1 MLSRMKDYPRL
12 KPSDVRLLGEKAE
25 SGYSK
30 NLLVFQSPVGYR
42 RMGELFVPEKS
53 GPHPL
58 ILFLHW
64 YEPEAQDSNR
74 SQFVEEAIEMAKAG
88 AICLTVETLWSD
100 PDFFLKRTQSDDMQ
114 NSMEEVINER
124 RFMDFL
130 TSQPN
135 ADPSRFALVGHDFGG
150 MYGILAGSL
159 DKRPSHY
166 VIMAAT
172 PRFPDWYLYMPK
184 LEGVARETYLTEMS
198 PIDPINHIAD
208 LAPSPILFQFGDDD
222 FHVPLGRADE
232 FFSAAKEPKEM
243 RIYQAG
249 HGLNEES
256 TTDRRIWLRIKLAL

>member
-1 MLSRMKDYPRL
+1 MLSRMKDYPKL
-12 KPSDVRLLGEKAE
+12 NPSDVRLLGKKDE

-30 NLLVFQSPVGYR
+30 HLFAFQSPFGYR
-42 RMGELFVPEKS
+42 RMAELFMPENT

-64 YEPEAQDSNR
+64 YEPEAHDSNR
-74 SQFVEEAIEMAKAG
+74 SQFVGEAMEMTKAG

-114 NSMEEVINER
+114 NSMEEIINER

-130 TSQPN
+130 ASQPN
-135 ADPSRFALVGHDFGG
+135 ADLSRFALVGHDFGG

-159 DKRPSHY
+159 DKRPTHY

-184 LEGVARETYLTEMS
+184 LEGVARETFLTEMS
-198 PIDPINHIAD
+198 PIDPINHVAN

-232 FFSAAKEPKEM
+232 FFSAAKEPKEK
-243 RIYQAG
+243 RIYKTG

-256 TTDRRIWLRIKLAL
+256 TADRRTWLRNKLAL